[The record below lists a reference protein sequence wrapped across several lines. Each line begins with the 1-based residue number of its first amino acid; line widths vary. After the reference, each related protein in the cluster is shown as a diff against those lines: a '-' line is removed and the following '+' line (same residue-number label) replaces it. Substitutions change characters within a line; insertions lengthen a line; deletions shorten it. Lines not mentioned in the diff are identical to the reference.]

1 MTKRGTS
8 MSSVEEEFA
17 EIVGKPRGKAPRK
30 VTRSVKES
38 ATSPVQ
44 QRGKGLND
52 FVPTASQ
59 KELINKIRSNV
70 ITFVDSEAGTGKSS
84 AVLYHFCKEYLLD
97 KQKKIMIIRTPVEAG
112 SDKVGYLPNDLA
124 SKIAPHMASSKAL
137 LEQFLGKGVVETD
150 MDHRIQFRVPNFCLG
165 ATYDNA
171 LILIDE
177 AQQLQP
183 IILKLLLERIGLNTT
198 VVVAGC
204 SSQLYIKE
212 KDRNALAD
220 AISRFFVQDEEGNR
234 KAKYADMAFHEFN
247 LEECHRA
254 DVVKDVIRGYKGV

>member
-1 MTKRGTS
+1 MTKRGS
-8 MSSVEEEFA
+8 AISIEEEVA
-17 EIVGKPRGKAPRK
+17 AITWKPRGKAPRK
-30 VTRSVKES
+30 VTRAVKE
-38 ATSPVQ
+38 AAPTQ

-52 FVPTASQ
+52 FVPTTSQ

-84 AVLYHFCKEYLLD
+84 AILYHFCKEYLLD
-97 KQKKIMIIRTPVEAG
+97 KQKQLIVIRTPVEAG
-112 SDKVGYLPNDLA
+112 EDRIGFLPSDLA
-124 SKIAPHMASSKAL
+124 SKCAPHFASTKAL

-150 MDHRIQFRVPNFCLG
+150 MDHRIFFKVPNFCLG

-177 AQQLQP
+177 GQQLQP
-183 IILKLLLERIGLNTT
+183 IILKLLLERTGLNTT

-204 SSQLYIKE
+204 SSQLYVKE
-212 KDRNALAD
+212 KNRNALAD
-220 AISRFFVQDEEGNR
+220 AISRFFVQDEHGN
-234 KAKYADMAFHEFN
+234 KQAKYADMAFHEFD

-254 DVVKDVIRGYKGV
+254 DVVKDVIRGYKGCDG

>member
-1 MTKRGTS
+1 MHNYAEDEEIPIRGS
-8 MSSVEEEFA
+8 
-17 EIVGKPRGKAPRK
+17 RK
-30 VTRSVKES
+30 VTRKTKEASGGVKHVKEKF
-38 ATSPVQ
+38 AEE
-44 QRGKGLND
+44 RAKGLQD
-52 FVPTASQ
+52 FTPTQSQ
-59 KELINKIRSNV
+59 KDLINKVRSNV

-84 AVLYHFCKEYLLD
+84 AVLYHFCKQYLLD
-97 KQKKIMIIRTPVEAG
+97 KQKQIIIIRTPVEAG
-112 SDKVGYLPNDLA
+112 PDKVGYLPSDLS
-124 SKIAPHMASSKAL
+124 SKCAPHFASTKVL

-150 MDHRIQFRVPNFCLG
+150 MDHRIFFKVPNFCLG

-220 AISRFFVQDEEGNR
+220 AIKRFFVNTEEGK
-234 KAKYADMAFHEFN
+234 KAKYNDMAFHEFD

-254 DVVKDVIRGYKGV
+254 DVVKDVIRGYKEM

>member
-1 MTKRGTS
+1 MTRTPKKTAAS
-8 MSSVEEEFA
+8 AMED
-17 EIVGKPRGKAPRK
+17 EIIAIAGKQPRK
-30 VTRSVKES
+30 RTRSVKES
-38 ATSPVQ
+38 ASVAQ

-52 FVPTASQ
+52 FTPTGSQ
-59 KELINKIRSNV
+59 KELINKVRSNV

-84 AVLYHFCKEYLLD
+84 AILYHFCKEYLLD
-97 KQKKIMIIRTPVEAG
+97 KQKQIIVIRTPVEAG
-112 SDKVGYLPNDLA
+112 EDRIGFLPSDLA
-124 SKIAPHMASSKAL
+124 SKCAPHFASTKVL

-150 MDHRIQFRVPNFCLG
+150 MDHRIFFKVPNFCLG

-183 IILKLLLERIGLNTT
+183 IILKLLLERTGMNTT

-204 SSQLYIKE
+204 SSQLYVKE
-212 KDRNALAD
+212 KNRNALAD
-220 AISRFFVQDEEGNR
+220 AIKRFFADTDEGK
-234 KAKYADMAFHEFN
+234 KAKYKDMAFHEFD

-254 DVVKDVIRGYKGV
+254 DVVKDVIRGYREV